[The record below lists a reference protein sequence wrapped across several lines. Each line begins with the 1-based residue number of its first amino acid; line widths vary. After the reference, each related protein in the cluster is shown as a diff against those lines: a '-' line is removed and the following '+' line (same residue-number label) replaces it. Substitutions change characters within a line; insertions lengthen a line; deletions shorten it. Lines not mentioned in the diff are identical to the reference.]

1 MDDTSATEAS
11 AVTFDFRVL
20 SARDRYKLLIGTIVP
35 RPIQFGKMV
44 VTL

>member
-1 MDDTSATEAS
+1 MNDTSATEAS
-11 AVTFDFRVL
+11 TVTFDFRML